1 MEQHGAWEQGPSGRP
16 VLPSGRDAVKG
27 SILKTEGTVRKP
39 VRQPFAGRPHGQGDR
54 PDGQRDRPDVL
65 QLQY

>member
-27 SILKTEGTVRKP
+27 SILKPEGTVRKS
-39 VRQPFAGRPHGQGDR
+39 VRQPFAGRPHGQGYR